1 MRSTSSIRI
10 LHHWQRRCAEK
21 ETRERERDNKNR
33 NGKQR
38 GDYDVLGS
46 RRQERFVNLEKNGG
60 KKKPQQQPQPKQEEE
75 TIKTLVLPEK
85 LTIKDLA
92 DKMKVQPSVIVKKLF
107 LKGTMV
113 TVNQEID
120 YDQAEEIALEFNCI
134 CEPEEKVDVIAELLK
149 RGRRSGRYFSST
161 STGCLCYGPR

>member
-1 MRSTSSIRI
+1 MAEEMRG
-10 LHHWQRRCAEK
+10 K

-46 RRQERFVNLEKNGG
+46 RKQERFVNLEKNGG

-134 CEPEEKVDVIAELLK
+134 CEPEEKVDVIARTLK
-149 RGRRSGRYFSST
+149 RGR
-161 STGCLCYGPR
+161 